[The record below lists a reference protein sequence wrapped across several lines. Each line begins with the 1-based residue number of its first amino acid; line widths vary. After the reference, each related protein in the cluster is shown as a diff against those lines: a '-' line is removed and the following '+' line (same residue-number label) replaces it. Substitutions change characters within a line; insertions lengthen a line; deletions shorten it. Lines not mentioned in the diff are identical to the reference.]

1 MGAQRETSSAHYILH
16 SMRERERERERE
28 RTLFWGRGTKKK
40 KKIDAHIHK
49 IPDMNTWQ
57 FYKLAHDISFA
68 HQISC
73 TYSKEK
79 NLIIYSS
86 LN

>member
-1 MGAQRETSSAHYILH
+1 
-16 SMRERERERERE
+16 MRERDRERESSFWE
-28 RTLFWGRGTKKK
+28 RGIKQKKK
-40 KKIDAHIHK
+40 IIDAHIHK
-49 IPDMNTWQ
+49 IPEMNTWQ

-79 NLIIYSS
+79 KKLK
-86 LN
+86 

>member
-1 MGAQRETSSAHYILH
+1 
-16 SMRERERERERE
+16 MRERDRERESSFWE
-28 RTLFWGRGTKKK
+28 RGIKQKKK
-40 KKIDAHIHK
+40 NINAHIHK
-49 IPDMNTWQ
+49 IPEMNTWQ

-79 NLIIYSS
+79 KNLNKSYIVAYTQHTLLS
-86 LN
+86 NTEQ

>member
-1 MGAQRETSSAHYILH
+1 
-16 SMRERERERERE
+16 MRERDRERESSFWE
-28 RTLFWGRGTKKK
+28 RGIKQKKK
-40 KKIDAHIHK
+40 IIDAHIHK
-49 IPDMNTWQ
+49 IPEMNTWQ

-79 NLIIYSS
+79 KN
-86 LN
+86 

>member
-1 MGAQRETSSAHYILH
+1 
-16 SMRERERERERE
+16 MRERERERA
-28 RTLFWGRGTKKK
+28 LFGGGEPKRKKK
-40 KKIDAHIHK
+40 FIDAPIHI
-49 IPDMNTWQ
+49 IPEMNTWQ

-79 NLIIYSS
+79 KN
-86 LN
+86 